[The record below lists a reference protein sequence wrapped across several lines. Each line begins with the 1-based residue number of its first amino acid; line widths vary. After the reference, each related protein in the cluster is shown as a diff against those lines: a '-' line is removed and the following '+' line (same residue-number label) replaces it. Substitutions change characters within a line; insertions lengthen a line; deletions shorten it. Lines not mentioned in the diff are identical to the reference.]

1 MSKVMPPGQTIL
13 ANIVENGMTQASFA
27 RKANLSA
34 GFVSKLIVG
43 KVNLTVPVARI
54 LGHEFKTEPIY
65 WLKMERAYRRSL
77 EASNA

>member
-1 MSKVMPPGQTIL
+1 MSERVVPPGM
-13 ANIVENGMTQASFA
+13 IVLERIAAKGWTQSEFA
-27 RKANLSA
+27 RRTNLSK

-77 EASNA
+77 EAQ